1 MSHNAIVTNN
11 LTKRYSEI
19 TAVDNV
25 SFKVKKGEI
34 FGFLGPNGAGKT
46 TTIRMLCTLSRPT
59 SGTATVAGYDIV
71 KNDHRVREHIG
82 LVAEKLIMYD
92 ELTARENLKL
102 FGKLYNLS
110 SGELSERTD
119 ELLDLVRMEK
129 WANQQ
134 IGKFSTGMKQRI
146 NVIRALLNKPEIL
159 FLDEPTLGLD
169 PQSTSEIRNIIRR
182 INKENGTTIILTT
195 HMMVEADMLCHRL
208 GIIDNGK
215 IAALDTPGNLKSIL
229 LDGKSTVMEFQVDF
243 IKPYLKKHLLDKG
256 FIDRVSLTGENR
268 IKIHGRGEES
278 LTSIIDEIRS
288 AGCRI
293 RNINNLEPTLED
305 VFLHITG
312 KNVRDD
318 ASNSKNK
325 MKGPSRH
332 RWKKTSRVR

>member
-159 FLDEPTLGLD
+159 
-169 PQSTSEIRNIIRR
+169 
-182 INKENGTTIILTT
+182 
-195 HMMVEADMLCHRL
+195 
-208 GIIDNGK
+208 
-215 IAALDTPGNLKSIL
+215 
-229 LDGKSTVMEFQVDF
+229 
-243 IKPYLKKHLLDKG
+243 
-256 FIDRVSLTGENR
+256 
-268 IKIHGRGEES
+268 
-278 LTSIIDEIRS
+278 
-288 AGCRI
+288 
-293 RNINNLEPTLED
+293 
-305 VFLHITG
+305 
-312 KNVRDD
+312 
-318 ASNSKNK
+318 
-325 MKGPSRH
+325 
-332 RWKKTSRVR
+332 